1 MNDVNS
7 IAEIL
12 PRMPT
17 ILDWAVIRSGMDSA
31 SPRELVYEPYN
42 VVQALLW
49 LEQNNPHWE
58 GKFQRPPGSQWENNG
73 TRERHYTEIIAA
85 DESDYLFLG
94 SDMQGVSG
102 PDGNPVNP
110 NAPETNM
117 TDVFLVSS
125 DDDQDLLSQV
135 NQVIE
140 PLRYGFSFSNNANII
155 SFLLADNNSQT
166 KIMLMGDLLGHIS
179 AV

>member
-17 ILDWAVIRSGMDSA
+17 IFDWAVIRSGMDSA

-49 LEQNNPHWE
+49 LEQNNPLWE
-58 GKFQRPPGSQWENNG
+58 GKFQRPPGSQWENSG
-73 TRERHYTEIIAA
+73 TRERHDTEIITA

-140 PLRYGFSFSNNANII
+140 PLRYGGFSLSNYAKCYDYFVIVY
-155 SFLLADNNSQT
+155 LQAT
-166 KIMLMGDLLGHIS
+166 TVK
-179 AV
+179 